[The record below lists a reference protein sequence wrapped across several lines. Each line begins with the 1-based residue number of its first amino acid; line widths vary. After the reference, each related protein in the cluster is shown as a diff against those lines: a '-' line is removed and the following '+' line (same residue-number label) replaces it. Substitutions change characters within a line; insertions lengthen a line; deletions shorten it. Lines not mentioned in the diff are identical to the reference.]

1 MNIYHLAE
9 GVVPEPTIAQYVCLR
24 DHAKELLAKL
34 EELEADQKRLNY
46 LERGVIKIGIWQG
59 KFKATLTGGRRVL
72 VADGQCIRAELDRAI
87 AKFEGPDTRDHKPL
101 WDDQTPAPLRRVGES
116 VK

>member
-1 MNIYHLAE
+1 MNIHQLAQ
-9 GVVPEPTIAQYVCLR
+9 GVVPEPTIAQYIRLR
-24 DHAKELLAKL
+24 DSAKYLLAKL

-46 LERGVIKIGIWQG
+46 LQRGVLKIGIWQG
-59 KFKATLTGGRRVL
+59 KFKATLSGRR

-87 AKFEGPDTRDHKPL
+87 AKFEGPDTRDHTPL
-101 WDDQTPAPLRRVGES
+101 WDHQTPAPLRRVDES